1 MLSRVSTHS
10 LYRFSLVLLLALFAL
25 LAACGQS
32 SPATTTGGSQPTPTP
47 PVVNDYYGTPVVF
60 PASPPQRIV
69 SLVPSSS
76 EILGALNLQN
86 RVVGVDYYTAYPTAL
101 AKLPKVSDVNGKY
114 NIEQIEILKPDLVLS
129 YGGLTK
135 QYDRQLQSLGLHVV
149 DLPIAANLAQI
160 LQQTLVVGR
169 LTFTQNAAQ
178 ALVHQLQQQIDAI
191 KKAVAGTTAPSVMME
206 VDDSAPG
213 KPYVFGGGSYGDEL
227 MQDANGVNI
236 FHSDSNNG
244 GYPQVTDEAVIAA
257 NPQFIILT
265 EDPAYGGDPAQAY
278 KRPNWG
284 GIEAVKMHQV
294 YRINVNITQQAGP
307 RLVEGLQCLAQLI
320 HPHSFT
326 GVLPAYCSGTV

>member
-1 MLSRVSTHS
+1 MLSRVTPHH
-10 LYRFSLVLLLALFAL
+10 LYRLSLVLLLSLFAL

-32 SPATTTGGSQPTPTP
+32 TATTTSSGSQPSPTP
-47 PVVNDYYGTPVVF
+47 SHVYDYYGTPVAF
-60 PASPPQRIV
+60 PASAPQRII

-86 RVVGVDYYTAYPTAL
+86 RVVGVDYYTAYPPAL

-114 NIEQIEILKPDLVLS
+114 NIEQIEFLKPDLVLS

-135 QYDRQLQSLGLHVV
+135 QYDAQLQSLGLRVV
-149 DLPIAANLAQI
+149 DLPIANLEQI
-160 LQQTLVVGR
+160 LQQILVVGR
-169 LTFTQNAAQ
+169 LTFTQSAAQ
-178 ALVHQLQQQIDAI
+178 ALVNQLQQQIDQV
-191 KKAVAGTTAPSVMME
+191 KKAVAGTTAPTVMME

-227 MQDANGVNI
+227 LQDANGVNI
-236 FHSDSNNG
+236 FHSDTSNG

-257 NPQFIILT
+257 NPQFVILT
-265 EDPAYGGDPAQAY
+265 EDPAFGGDPAQVY

-284 GIEAVKMHQV
+284 GIEALKMHQV

-320 HPHSFT
+320 HPDRFT
-326 GVLPAYCSGTV
+326 GALPADCTGTV